1 MRFPARSSTAVI
13 SWKGT
18 WRSTYLGL
26 SDTQI
31 PQIQCKN
38 LFSDVLHRPFVCVH
52 TSLLSFTSNVPP
64 HNTIPRFT
72 NLSAEEFSTC
82 WTNQPFILTDPVR
95 EWPVFKKWSRKH
107 LVENYGKLVFRA
119 EAVDWPL
126 KTYMEYMD
134 NNQDESPLYLFDR
147 SFVEKINLVAGES
160 SVGSF
165 WIPECFGEDLFAVL
179 GDQRPDY
186 RWLII
191 GPKRS
196 GSTFHKDP
204 NGTRSVINTK
214 RVQKSK
220 HLQSE

>member
-1 MRFPARSSTAVI
+1 MHVT
-13 SWKGT
+13 
-18 WRSTYLGL
+18 
-26 SDTQI
+26 
-31 PQIQCKN
+31 QIQCKN
-38 LFSDVLHRPFVCVH
+38 LFSDILHRPFVCVH
-52 TSLLSFTSNVPP
+52 TSLLRFASNIPS

-72 NLSAEEFSTC
+72 NLSADEFSTR
-82 WTNQPFILTDPVR
+82 WTNLPFILTDPIR
-95 EWPVFKKWSRKH
+95 EWPVLKNWSSKY
-107 LVENYGKLVFRA
+107 LVENYGKLEFRA

-147 SFVEKINLVAGES
+147 SFVEKMNLVVGES
-160 SVGSF
+160 STGSF
-165 WIPECFGEDLFAVL
+165 WTPECFGEDLFAVL

-204 NGTRSVINTK
+204 NGTRSVINT
-214 RVQKSK
+214 
-220 HLQSE
+220 